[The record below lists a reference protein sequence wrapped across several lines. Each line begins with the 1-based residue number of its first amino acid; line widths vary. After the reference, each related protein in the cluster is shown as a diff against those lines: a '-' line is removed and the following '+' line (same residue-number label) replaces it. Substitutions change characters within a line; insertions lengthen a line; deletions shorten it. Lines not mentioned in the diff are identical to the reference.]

1 MNVHPA
7 GWLASSNAWVRA
19 TKTVLAYSLLYF
31 LLDIALNAFA
41 FTDAW
46 TIVWPLNG
54 LNVALLAMNP
64 RSRWPWM
71 VLGIELGTGVGELFD
86 NYAVWMEVGQR
97 LCSAAEILISA
108 SLLPAFITLDR
119 WLRHELIFLRFTA
132 ALLLG
137 PGISGLL
144 AALLFHYAQGQ
155 PFLLAFNNWATADA
169 LGMAAIM
176 PLALALRTPQMKAL
190 FHRSALPK
198 TMGALILA
206 FAGAELIFTVSRYP
220 LLFLLFP
227 LLLLVESLLSFA
239 GSAVAVV
246 GILFIS
252 VYFTTNSYGPFGTWS
267 PDLGLPRD
275 MAMQIFWG
283 FQLLALFPASLMFM
297 ERRRMT
303 AELHDTNARLT
314 VLASLDGLTGIA
326 NRRSFDERL
335 NHEWARAVR
344 HRKPLALAM
353 IDLDNF
359 KQFNDLYGHLAGD
372 KCLCAVADALARQ
385 VQRPE
390 DLVTRFGGEEF
401 ALLMPHTSSEG
412 AAKVVERI
420 RAAIIDLGIEH
431 IGNSWKYVTVSIG
444 YSSLTP
450 ISSEGQS
457 RLIQLADAALYQA
470 KSGGRNRVETIS
482 SIEGHGATAQEY
494 GSTTA
499 RNRTVRILGR
509 DR

>member
-1 MNVHPA
+1 VHWQPNSQTWA
-7 GWLASSNAWVRA
+7 RGA
-19 TKTVLAYSLLYF
+19 KTVLTYTLLY
-31 LLDIALNAFA
+31 LVIDVALNRSA

-54 LNVALLAMNP
+54 VNVALLLMNP

-71 VLGIELGTGVGELFD
+71 VLGIEIGTGIGELFD
-86 NYAVWMEVGQR
+86 DHVVWMEVGQR
-97 LCSAAEILISA
+97 LCSATEILISA
-108 SLLPAFITLDR
+108 ALLPPFITLDR
-119 WLRHELIFLRFTA
+119 WLRNPGIFFRFAA
-132 ALLLG
+132 ALVLG
-137 PGISGLL
+137 PAISGLM
-144 AALLFHYAQGQ
+144 AAVLFHYTQGQ
-155 PFLLAFNNWATADA
+155 SFLLAFNNWAIADA

-176 PLALALRTPQMKAL
+176 PLVLSLRTPQMLAL
-190 FHRSALPK
+190 FQRPALPK

-206 FAGAELIFTVSRYP
+206 FAGAELIFSVSRYP

-227 LLLLVESLLSFA
+227 LLLLVEALLSFA
-239 GSAVAVV
+239 GSAIAVV
-246 GILFIS
+246 GVLFIS
-252 VYFTTNSYGPFGTWS
+252 VCFTSDSMGPFGNW
-267 PDLGLPRD
+267 PADLGIRRD
-275 MAMQIFWG
+275 QAMQLFFG

-314 VLASLDGLTGIA
+314 VLAALDGLTGIA
-326 NRRSFDERL
+326 NRRSFDERFT
-335 NHEWARAVR
+335 HEWNRAIR

-390 DLVTRFGGEEF
+390 DLVARFGGEEF
-401 ALLMPHTSSEG
+401 ALLLPHTSAEG
-412 AAKVVERI
+412 ALKMVERM
-420 RAAIIDLGIEH
+420 RAAISELGIEH
-431 IGNSWKYVTVSIG
+431 IGNSWKHVTVSIG

-450 ISSEGQS
+450 THSDGQP
-457 RLIQLADAALYQA
+457 RLIQLADAALYRA
-470 KSGGRNRVETIS
+470 KSDGRNRVETIS
-482 SIEGHGATAQEY
+482 SVEGLGATSHDF
-494 GSTTA
+494 GSTTS

-509 DR
+509 ER

>member
-1 MNVHPA
+1 M
-7 GWLASSNAWVRA
+7 ASYAA
-19 TKTVLAYSLLYF
+19 LYF
-31 LLDIALNAFA
+31 AIDMALNRFA

-54 LNVALLAMNP
+54 LNVALLIMNP

-71 VLGIELGTGVGELFD
+71 VLGIELGTGVGEMLD
-86 NYAVWMEVGQR
+86 DYSGWMEVGQR
-97 LCSAAEILISA
+97 LCSATEILISA
-108 SLLPAFITLDR
+108 LILPPFVKLDR
-119 WLRHELIFLRFTA
+119 WLREPRIFMRF
-132 ALLLG
+132 ALALTVG
-137 PGISGLL
+137 PGISGVF
-144 AALLFHYAQGQ
+144 AALLFHYSQGQ
-155 PFLLAFNNWATADA
+155 SLALAFNNWATADA
-169 LGMAAIM
+169 LGMAATM
-176 PLALALRTPQMKAL
+176 PLALSLRTPQMKAL
-190 FHRSALPK
+190 FERAALPR

-206 FAGAELIFTVSRYP
+206 FAGAEVIFSVSRYS
-220 LLFLLFP
+220 LLFLMFP
-227 LLLLVESLLSFA
+227 LLVLVEALLSFV
-239 GSAVAVV
+239 GSAIAVV
-246 GILFIS
+246 GMLFIS
-252 VYFTTNSYGPFGTWS
+252 VYFTTNFMGPFGTWS
-267 PDLGLPRD
+267 PDLGVPRD
-275 MAMQIFWG
+275 LATQIFWG

-297 ERRRMT
+297 ERRRLT

-335 NHEWARAVR
+335 THEWNRAVR
-344 HRKPLALAM
+344 LRKPIALAM

-372 KCLCAVADALARQ
+372 KCLCAVADELARQ

-390 DLVTRFGGEEF
+390 DMIARFGGEEL
-401 ALLMPHTSSEG
+401 ALLLPHTSAEG
-412 AAKVVERI
+412 AVKVVERM
-420 RAAIIDLGIEH
+420 RAAVMQLGIEH
-431 IGNSWKYVTVSIG
+431 IGNSWKHVTVSIG

-450 ISSEGQS
+450 TGTDGQS

-482 SIEGHGATAQEY
+482 SIEGAGATDKDF

>member
-1 MNVHPA
+1 MQTQYTMNVKSA
-7 GWLASSNAWVRA
+7 A
-19 TKTVLAYSLLYF
+19 KTVAAYSVLYF
-31 LLDIALNAFA
+31 LVDIGLNVFA

-54 LNVALLAMNP
+54 LNVALLIMNP

-86 NYAVWMEVGQR
+86 NYSVWMEIGQR
-97 LCSAAEILISA
+97 LCSASEILISA
-108 SLLPAFITLDR
+108 LVLPAFISLDR
-119 WLRHELIFLRFTA
+119 WLRTPRIFVRFALALI
-132 ALLLG
+132 LG

-144 AALLFHYAQGQ
+144 AAVMFHYAQGQ
-155 PFLLAFNNWATADA
+155 SFGMALNNWATADA
-169 LGMAAIM
+169 LGMAATM
-176 PLALALRTPQMKAL
+176 PLALSLRTPQMRAL

-206 FAGAELIFTVSRYP
+206 FAGAEVIFTVSRYP
-220 LLFLLFP
+220 LLFLMFP
-227 LLLLVESLLSFA
+227 LLVLVEATLSFV
-239 GSAVAVV
+239 GSAIAIV

-252 VYFTTNSYGPFGTWS
+252 VYFTTNGMGPFGTWS
-267 PDLGLPRD
+267 PALSVPRD

-283 FQLLALFPASLMFM
+283 FQLFALFPASLMFM
-297 ERRRMT
+297 ERRRMA

-335 NHEWARAVR
+335 THEWHRSVR
-344 HRKPLALAM
+344 LRKPLALAM

-372 KCLCAVADALARQ
+372 KCLCRVADELARQ

-390 DLVTRFGGEEF
+390 DLIARFGGEEF
-401 ALLMPHTSSEG
+401 ALLMPHTSAEG
-412 AAKVVERI
+412 AQKVVERI
-420 RAAIIDLGIEH
+420 RAAINELAIEH
-431 IGNSWKYVTVSIG
+431 IGNSWKHVTVSIG

-450 ISSEGQS
+450 VSSDGQS

-482 SIEGHGATAQEY
+482 SIEGACATDKDF
-494 GSTTA
+494 GSTTS